1 MGGYHHCS
9 SYYIFKEEAKGKMKS
24 KKERLE
30 VKIVSLINKIRISP
44 IEDKLRYSVKLEKCW
59 VEYKD
64 LTGEDYRIQ

>member
-1 MGGYHHCS
+1 
-9 SYYIFKEEAKGKMKS
+9 MKS